1 MAIINSCTHTH
12 VAQCYAKIPYHQCGL
27 TGFKLDLRAE
37 NALTMSLAA
46 VHYRQVLVT
55 SPYQIILNNVV
66 TTFADL

>member
-1 MAIINSCTHTH
+1 MEIDLISKVQPRNGNYKQLYPHTH

-46 VHYRQVLVT
+46 VHYRQVLMR
-55 SPYQIILNNVV
+55 ILIS
-66 TTFADL
+66 